1 MEALKLPKTQTG
13 TVLKTSELP
22 WGSLTLI
29 EPYRG
34 FIWSALYGQQ
44 LCASHK

>member
-1 MEALKLPKTQTG
+1 MCLVQLFKQKALKMEALKLPKTQTG

-34 FIWSALYGQQ
+34 FI
-44 LCASHK
+44 